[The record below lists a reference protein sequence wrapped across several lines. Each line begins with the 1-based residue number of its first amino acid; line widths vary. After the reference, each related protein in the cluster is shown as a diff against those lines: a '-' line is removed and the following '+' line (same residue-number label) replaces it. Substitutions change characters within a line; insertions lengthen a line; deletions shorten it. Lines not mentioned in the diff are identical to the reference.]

1 MCVCLSVCVYV
12 YAYVYVG
19 MLSLYSLIV
28 ALPSEVTLSRAVF
41 PPLAVDLASAA
52 RLLFVMQIHEFVW
65 VTKRHLVED
74 SGTRLNGAEE
84 KIQTI
89 GVVVIGLVI
98 ICQTPFR
105 LYFFVSE
112 VLNDW
117 NAELGMVTYLLF
129 LANNLLNFPVYCA
142 VFEGEKIMKNI
153 KKITK
158 YCAR

>member
-1 MCVCLSVCVYV
+1 MDIPYCMAISMSLDDFGKIKRQLLSA
-12 YAYVYVG
+12 YAG
-19 MLSLYSLIV
+19 LSTIV
-28 ALPSEVTLSRAVF
+28 PMAMIVLCGLTIQGLKR
-41 PPLAVDLASAA
+41 
-52 RLLFVMQIHEFVW
+52 
-65 VTKRHLVED
+65 TKRHLVEG

-84 KIQTI
+84 KVQTI

-98 ICQTPFR
+98 IRQTPFR

-158 YCAR
+158 YCAL